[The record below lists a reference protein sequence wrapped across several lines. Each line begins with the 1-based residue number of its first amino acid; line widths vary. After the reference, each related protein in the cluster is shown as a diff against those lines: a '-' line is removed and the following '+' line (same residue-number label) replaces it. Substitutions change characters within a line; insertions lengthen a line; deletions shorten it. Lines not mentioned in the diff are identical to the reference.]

1 MKLNIEISHTDGLAR
16 TGTVTTA
23 RGQFQTPVFMPV
35 GTRGSIRA
43 VTSHELATLHSST
56 TTANDDQAVDVEIML
71 ANTYHLMLRPGE
83 DVVQDLGGLHQ
94 FSGWDGHMLT
104 DSGGFQVF
112 SLQPTLTEEGA
123 LFSSTYDGSKHM
135 LTPERAVAIQEALG
149 ADIQMVL
156 DVCAALPATRDALH
170 DALLTTA
177 RWAKRAKAAHQRHD
191 DQSLFGIV
199 QGGTLTDLRKE
210 SAQRTVELDF
220 DGYAIGGLSVGE
232 PRDEMLPALAAAVG
246 ELPVDQPR
254 YLMGVGDP
262 VSIIEAVARG
272 VDMFDCVLPTRLG
285 RHGTLLT
292 SLGKLNIKRQEF
304 ARSTDPLDPG
314 CSCTTCTRY
323 ERGYLRHLFS
333 VNEPTASTLAS
344 IHNLSF
350 MLGFVQQIRAAI
362 ATSSLDDLRLRTQE
376 LWGDMGPSS
385 TTTPQRA

>member
-1 MKLNIEISHTDGLAR
+1 MKLTLEVSHTDGAAR

-23 RGQFQTPVFMPV
+23 RGEFSTPVFMPV

-43 VTSHELATLHSST
+43 VTSHELATLTSST
-56 TTANDDQAVDVEIML
+56 TSPDAAEAVPVEIML

-83 DVVQDLGGLHQ
+83 DVVADLGGLHK
-94 FSGWDGHMLT
+94 FSGWDRHMLT

-123 LFSSTYDGSKHM
+123 LFASTYDGSKYL
-135 LTPERAVAIQEALG
+135 LTPERAVSIQEALG

-156 DVCAALPATRDALH
+156 DVCAALPATRSELH
-170 DALLTTA
+170 EALLTTA
-177 RWAKRAKAAHQRHD
+177 RWAQRAKDAHQRRD

-199 QGGTLTDLRKE
+199 QGGTLTDLRRE
-210 SAQRTVELDF
+210 SAERTVALDF

-232 PRDEMLPALAAAVG
+232 PRDEMLPALEAAIA

-262 VSIIEAVARG
+262 VSMIEAVARG

-292 SLGKLNIKRQEF
+292 SSGKLNIKRQEF
-304 ARSTDPLDPG
+304 SRSTDPLDHA
-314 CSCTTCTRY
+314 CSCTTCTQY

-333 VNEPTASTLAS
+333 VNEPTAATLAS
-344 IHNLSF
+344 IHNISYL
-350 MLGFVQQIRAAI
+350 LGFVQQIRKSI
-362 ATSSLDDLRLRTQE
+362 AEASLDELRKQTEE

-385 TTTPQRA
+385 ATAPKRA